1 MKYIIYIMVIS
12 LILYIPALFLSSLI
26 GGIFGL
32 IFGLIK
38 WLWYIIFV
46 KLWFISLPVVIY
58 SILKGVRN
66 NGN

>member
-1 MKYIIYIMVIS
+1 MKYIIYIMIIA

-46 KLWFISLPVVIY
+46 KLWFISLPIVIY
-58 SILKGVRN
+58 SVLKGVRN